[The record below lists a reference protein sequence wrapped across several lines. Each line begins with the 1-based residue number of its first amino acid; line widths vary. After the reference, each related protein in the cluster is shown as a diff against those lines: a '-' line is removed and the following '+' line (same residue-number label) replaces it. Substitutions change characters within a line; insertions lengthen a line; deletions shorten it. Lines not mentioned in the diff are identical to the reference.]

1 MAFSTSSS
9 TCFKYS
15 IYIFCFSIQK
25 ALTEELIKGRLNAIL
40 DVTTPEPLEN
50 NSILWDLE
58 NVFLTPHIAGSMGN
72 EVNKMS
78 EFMIEEV
85 KRFNNKQVLEGEIF
99 IDDYDLLA

>member
-1 MAFSTSSS
+1 MLRVHRT
-9 TCFKYS
+9 
-15 IYIFCFSIQK
+15 FCFSIQK

-40 DVTTPEPLEN
+40 DVTTPEPLEY

-58 NVFLTPHIAGSMGN
+58 IVFLTPHIAGSMGN

-85 KRFNNKQVLEGEIF
+85 NRFNNKQNPCCCQFRRRALG
-99 IDDYDLLA
+99 AC